1 MAFRKRECMIV
12 QLRKKSNKM
21 LRRKRSRR
29 SAPLFSL
36 YGHGTITLLL
46 KYEIRSSYPASV
58 TVQAGLCQTW
68 FETKLLVFPCAKLIF
83 ISKIQITMYY
93 PLDNTSPFNYAEVI
107 RKSILFY
114 AAQRS
119 GRLPPDNPIPWR
131 GDSALGDQGKDGE
144 DLTGGWYDGE
154 SLIL

>member
-1 MAFRKRECMIV
+1 MRCTRALNVHEMKIKQNCSFKSSDNVNKNVDMSYRSFGHTSFINYSMTLAWLKSERYVMY
-12 QLRKKSNKM
+12 LKKCS
-21 LRRKRSRR
+21 
-29 SAPLFSL
+29 
-36 YGHGTITLLL
+36 
-46 KYEIRSSYPASV
+46 
-58 TVQAGLCQTW
+58 C
-68 FETKLLVFPCAKLIF
+68 
-83 ISKIQITMYY
+83 
-93 PLDNTSPFNYAEVI
+93 LDNSSPFNYAEVI

-154 SLIL
+154 SLILWCR